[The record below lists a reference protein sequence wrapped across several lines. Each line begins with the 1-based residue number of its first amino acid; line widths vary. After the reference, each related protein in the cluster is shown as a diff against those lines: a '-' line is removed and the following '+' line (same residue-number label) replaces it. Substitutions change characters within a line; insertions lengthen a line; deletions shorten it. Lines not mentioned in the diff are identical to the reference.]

1 VNYKKAKVFI
11 KGVDI
16 FPVKKTFTRV
26 LYLNINGLED
36 IIDTIVSK
44 AIE

>member
-1 VNYKKAKVFI
+1 M

-16 FPVKKTFTRV
+16 FPVKKTFTDV
-26 LYLNINGLED
+26 VYLNINGLDD

-44 AIE
+44 GVQ

>member
-1 VNYKKAKVFI
+1 M

-16 FPVKKTFTRV
+16 FPVKKTFTNV
-26 LYLNINGLED
+26 VYLNINGLDD

-44 AIE
+44 AIQ

>member
-1 VNYKKAKVFI
+1 M
-11 KGVDI
+11 KGVDH
-16 FPVKKTFTRV
+16 FPVKKTFTKV
-26 LYLNINGLED
+26 VYLNINGLDD

>member
-1 VNYKKAKVFI
+1 M

-16 FPVKKTFTRV
+16 FPVKKTYTKV
-26 LYLNINGLED
+26 VYLNINGLDD

-44 AIE
+44 AIS

>member
-1 VNYKKAKVFI
+1 M

-16 FPVKKTFTRV
+16 FPVKKTYTKV
-26 LYLNINGLED
+26 VYLNINGLDD

-44 AIE
+44 AISENLVK